1 MNVLYFAQVR
11 ETIGID
17 HETRVL
23 PSGLTVGA
31 LIAQL
36 AAEGTHYANAFAD
49 RGKLRFAL
57 DQQMVSDDA
66 LLDGARELAIFPP
79 VTGG

>member
-1 MNVLYFAQVR
+1 MNLVYFAQVR

-23 PSGLTVGA
+23 PSGLTVAA
-31 LIAQL
+31 LVIQL
-36 AAEGTHYANAFAD
+36 AAEGAHYANAFAD
-49 RGKLRFAL
+49 HRKLRFAL
-57 DQQMVSDDA
+57 DQHMVSDDA